1 MPLLTE
7 VDLKMMKSPLYQCLK
22 SDVSNKD
29 SVRMLQITAF
39 GLKYL
44 SKNGVFLNKM
54 GDPSKVPE
62 KLENV
67 ARAKEFDDPE
77 ETSRAKDQA
86 IEQLG
91 GLIST
96 LIGAYYSKPE
106 DIISNKGKKKSK
118 KRVENYISKA
128 EEGYFKDHRTKFHEV
143 ATQIAKV
150 CRETGERP
158 AGENI
163 FSSVKR
169 IMDRLTDKTI
179 HPGPNRW

>member
-1 MPLLTE
+1 MPLTE
-7 VDLKMMKSPLYQCLK
+7 VDFKMMKSPLYQCLK
-22 SDVSNKD
+22 NDISNKD

-54 GDPSKVPE
+54 GDPVKLPE
-62 KLENV
+62 KMKNI
-67 ARAKEFDDPE
+67 ARAKEFDNPE

-91 GLIST
+91 GLISM

-106 DIISNKGKKKSK
+106 EIISNKGKKKSK
-118 KRVENYISKA
+118 KKGENYISKA
-128 EEGYFKDHRTKFHEV
+128 KEGYLKDHRTKFHEV
-143 ATQIAKV
+143 ATLIAKV
-150 CRETGERP
+150 CKETEERP
-158 AGENI
+158 ASENI

-169 IMDRLTDKTI
+169 ITDRLPDKTI
-179 HPGPNRW
+179 NPGPNCW

>member
-54 GDPSKVPE
+54 GDPNKVPE

-106 DIISNKGKKKSK
+106 DIISNKGKKSLRRGLKNTIQS
-118 KRVENYISKA
+118 RRRGISKIT
-128 EEGYFKDHRTKFHEV
+128 ELSFMK
-143 ATQIAKV
+143 
-150 CRETGERP
+150 
-158 AGENI
+158 
-163 FSSVKR
+163 
-169 IMDRLTDKTI
+169 
-179 HPGPNRW
+179 